1 MYWDSVIVASLI
13 TVLAVLAILG
23 YMGYYGYRRL
33 RQDEKA
39 ALKAETKQ
47 KTGPRAG

>member
-13 TVLAVLAILG
+13 TVAAVLAILG
-23 YMGYYGYRRL
+23 YLGYYGYRHL

-39 ALKAETKQ
+39 ALKAESKSRS
-47 KTGPRAG
+47 GPRAG